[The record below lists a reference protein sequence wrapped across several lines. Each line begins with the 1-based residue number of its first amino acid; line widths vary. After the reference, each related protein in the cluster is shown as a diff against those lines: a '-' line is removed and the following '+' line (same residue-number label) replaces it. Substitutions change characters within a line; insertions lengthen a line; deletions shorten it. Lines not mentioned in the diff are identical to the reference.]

1 MGPFL
6 TICVLGLVMGIA
18 SFAAGCV
25 PLVLSLNESRVRQ
38 ISAIGIGILVGT
50 SMIVIVPEGV
60 DTLYKSNVDPS
71 FNRQC
76 VGLSLFFGFLLMYCI
91 DKIPSVFIKGVR
103 GSHAK
108 PTDET
113 IYMARMSS
121 SRNSHD
127 TSRLSHEDLDQ
138 VDRELDADFNMS
150 GKKHLPVENSKSLS
164 TMVGLVI
171 HAFADGIALGASAS
185 SGSGTLE
192 LIVFIAIM
200 VHKAPASFGLSTVL
214 IRDNQSPRRVRL
226 NLLIFASSA
235 PLGAL
240 TTWLIILLLG
250 SEDHDLIQWWTG
262 SLLIL
267 SGGTFLFVAMHVM
280 QELDENDG
288 DTHREYSEPTPVSDL
303 ALSLVGMG
311 LPLLTMFIPDVD

>member
-1 MGPFL
+1 MGPFV

-25 PLVLSLNESRVRQ
+25 PLVLSLNEARIRQ

-60 DTLYKSNVDPS
+60 DTLYKSNADSS

-91 DKIPSVFIKGVR
+91 DKIPSVILNGMR
-103 GSHAK
+103 GPQEKSS
-108 PTDET
+108 DET
-113 IYMARMSS
+113 IFMARMSS
-121 SRNSHD
+121 SRNSNEN
-127 TSRLSHEDLDQ
+127 SRLSHDELDRI
-138 VDRELDADFNMS
+138 DHELDADFNMS
-150 GKKHLPVENSKSLS
+150 GKHEPAEPRKSLS

-214 IRDNQSPRRVRL
+214 IRDNQSPRKVRL
-226 NLLIFASSA
+226 NLLIFACSA

-280 QELDENDG
+280 QELNEHDSE
-288 DTHREYSEPTPVSDL
+288 THRSIAESTPVSDL

-311 LPLLTMFIPDVD
+311 LPLLTMLIPDVD